1 MFSFRKYKG
10 SDKYHFRIYK
20 RNGRHPFV
28 VVMITEETTINSHHL
43 VSGYMI
49 THDLIKTLEYPNSYI
64 KLAKNPNPNDDS
76 DCFLCKKRF
85 SNIKDSCFSKPYNN
99 WHLSKEDENL
109 IAVLE
114 EKYKQKDGY

>member
-1 MFSFRKYKG
+1 MSSFKKYKG

-20 RNGRHPFV
+20 RNGQHPFV
-28 VVMITEETTINSHHL
+28 VAMITEEATINNHHL

-49 THDLIKTLEYPNSYI
+49 THDLIKMLEYPKSYI
-64 KLAKNPNPNDDS
+64 KLSKNPNPNDDS
-76 DCFLCKKRF
+76 DCFLYKKRF

-109 IAVLE
+109 ITELE
-114 EKYKQKDGY
+114 NKYKRKDGN